1 MSLEFYPSTWR
12 EALTTAKF
20 KFRRYMVLYNAFPS
34 REEDIQQVTQMISQV
49 VEDMKSENNT
59 IFDPGKVNH
68 SSTQISC

>member
-1 MSLEFYPSTWR
+1 
-12 EALTTAKF
+12 
-20 KFRRYMVLYNAFPS
+20 MVLYHAFPS